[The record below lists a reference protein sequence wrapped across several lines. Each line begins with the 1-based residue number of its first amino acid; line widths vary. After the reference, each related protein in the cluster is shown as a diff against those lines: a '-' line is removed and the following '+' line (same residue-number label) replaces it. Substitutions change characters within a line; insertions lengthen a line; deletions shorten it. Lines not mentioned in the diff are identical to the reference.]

1 MHKNVGSHTVGNGEP
16 LTGFKEGHDRFSKNP
31 KEMRLEGGL
40 VGGRSGGGVAE
51 FVEVRKCVLKAFS
64 R

>member
-16 LTGFKEGHDRFSKNP
+16 LKGFKERHAQFSKNP
-31 KEMRLEGGL
+31 EEMRLEGGL
-40 VGGRSGGGVAE
+40 MGGCGGGGEAE
-51 FVEVRKCVLKAFS
+51 FVEVKACS